1 MCGSDRASV
10 PPLKFQR
17 TTISTGHQI
26 TIPSVPFRAAG
37 FEAGDRLQVTA
48 TGDGRAV
55 IERIARP
62 ALAQVDRSEDGTG
75 SATAG
80 DVGQADGAAEATPSA
95 EGRVG

>member
-17 TTISTGHQI
+17 TRISSGHQI

-37 FEAGDRLQVTA
+37 FEVGDRLQVTG

-55 IERIARP
+55 IERIAHRS
-62 ALAQVDRSEDGTG
+62 LGEVDRDGTG

-80 DVGQADGAAEATPSA
+80 EF
-95 EGRVG
+95 